1 MAARAEFRFHEVP
14 VPAGVAGTM
23 DQDERGHV
31 AILSQTD
38 CDDGAVGITR
48 EALAHRLGVDVGDV
62 DRLVE
67 TGLITPDDAS
77 TFTGG
82 DVWRARFLLGLE
94 QGGVPLE
101 AVAEVVRR
109 GDLAFDFFDDDYW
122 DRFGGLSDATFADV
136 SRETGLSHALLA
148 AVRESSGYARPTP
161 EDRVRKDEF
170 DAIELLKVTVAS
182 GVSAEAA
189 ESHLRVW
196 GENLSRI
203 ADADASFWHE
213 QVEVPMLEAGL
224 SQSQMLAATGEV
236 SALVAPLLDPALLST
251 YHARSEHT
259 WMAGVVEAVEATLE
273 QAGLHQSGIHPPAMC
288 FLDVSGYTELTEEQ
302 GDAAAA
308 EVSTRLGEL
317 VRRGSL
323 DQAGRPVKSLGD
335 GVMVHFKEPAK
346 AVGFALEMRDAVPT
360 VGPAPVARR
369 DRGGAADLSER
380 RLLRSHGEPRRAHRL
395 VCDRQPGLGRRPDD
409 PGDHRRRC
417 GVRRDRAR
425 GAQGGRAA
433 RPTVGSSPP
442 HLIRRHARVGHAP
455 RASGKM
461 RRWRFHRFRR
471 DQRASLGTV
480 GSPGCPR
487 ASAGSARIP
496 GTTKTS
502 ATRRR
507 CWSCSR
513 S

>member
-1 MAARAEFRFHEVP
+1 M
-14 VPAGVAGTM
+14 
-23 DQDERGHV
+23 

-38 CDDGAVGITR
+38 CDDGAVRITR
-48 EALAHRLGVDVGDV
+48 EALAHRVGVAVGDV

-67 TGLITPDDAS
+67 TGLIAPDDAS

-101 AVAEVVRR
+101 AVAEVVRN

-136 SRETGLSHALLA
+136 SKETGLSHALLA
-148 AVRESSGYARPTP
+148 AVRESSGYASPTP

-170 DAIELLKVTVAS
+170 DAIELLKVTVDS

-203 ADADASFWHE
+203 AEADASFWHE

-236 SALVAPLLDPALLST
+236 SAVVAPLLDPALLST

-273 QAGLHQSGIHPPAMC
+273 QAGLHQGGIHPPAMC

-308 EVSTRLGEL
+308 DVSTRLGEL

-323 DQAGRPVKSLGD
+323 DRAGRPVKSLGD

-346 AVGFALEMRDAVPT
+346 AVGFALEMRDEVPT
-360 VGPAPVARR
+360 TGLPPLHVGIAAGPLIYQSGDYFGRTVNLAARIASYATANQVLVDDQTTLASTDADVAFDEIGHVELKGVAQPVRLSEARR
-369 DRGGAADLSER
+369 L
-380 RLLRSHGEPRRAHRL
+380 
-395 VCDRQPGLGRRPDD
+395 
-409 PGDHRRRC
+409 
-417 GVRRDRAR
+417 
-425 GAQGGRAA
+425 
-433 RPTVGSSPP
+433 T
-442 HLIRRHARVGHAP
+442 
-455 RASGKM
+455 
-461 RRWRFHRFRR
+461 
-471 DQRASLGTV
+471 
-480 GSPGCPR
+480 
-487 ASAGSARIP
+487 
-496 GTTKTS
+496 
-502 ATRRR
+502 
-507 CWSCSR
+507 
-513 S
+513 

>member
-1 MAARAEFRFHEVP
+1 MP
-14 VPAGVAGTM
+14 
-23 DQDERGHV
+23 
-31 AILSQTD
+31 ILSQTP
-38 CDDGAVGITR
+38 CDDGAMSFTR
-48 EALAHRLGVDVGDV
+48 EALAHRVGVAVGDV

-94 QGGVPLE
+94 QGGVPLA
-101 AVAEVVRR
+101 AVAQVVRN

-136 SRETGLSHALLA
+136 SKETGLSHALLA
-148 AVRESSGYARPTP
+148 AVRESSGYASPTP

-170 DAIELLKVTVAS
+170 DAIELLKVTVDS

-203 ADADASFWHE
+203 AEADASFWHE
-213 QVEVPMLEAGL
+213 QVEMPMLEAGF

-236 SALVAPLLDPALLST
+236 SAVVAPLLDPALLST

-273 QAGLHQSGIHPPAMC
+273 QAGLHQGGIHPPAMC
-288 FLDVSGYTELTEEQ
+288 FLDVSGYTELTEQQ

-308 EVSTRLGEL
+308 DVSTRLGEL

-323 DQAGRPVKSLGD
+323 DRAGRPVKSLGD

-346 AVGFALEMRDAVPT
+346 AVGFALEMRDEVPT
-360 VGPAPVARR
+360 TGLPPLHVGIAAGPLIYQSGDYFGRTVNLAARIASYATANQVLVDDQTTLASTDADVAFDEIGHVELKGVAQPVRLSEARR
-369 DRGGAADLSER
+369 L
-380 RLLRSHGEPRRAHRL
+380 
-395 VCDRQPGLGRRPDD
+395 
-409 PGDHRRRC
+409 
-417 GVRRDRAR
+417 
-425 GAQGGRAA
+425 
-433 RPTVGSSPP
+433 T
-442 HLIRRHARVGHAP
+442 
-455 RASGKM
+455 
-461 RRWRFHRFRR
+461 
-471 DQRASLGTV
+471 
-480 GSPGCPR
+480 
-487 ASAGSARIP
+487 
-496 GTTKTS
+496 
-502 ATRRR
+502 
-507 CWSCSR
+507 
-513 S
+513 